1 MDFDPSALLGTGAL
15 LAVII
20 SVIAWIVGLLVFY
33 LVTKAAVAHGL
44 RSHQLWMEKHRPD
57 HAGRHHPAPTPPE

>member
-1 MDFDPSALLGTGAL
+1 MNIDPSALLGTGAL

-20 SVIAWIVGLLVFY
+20 SAIAWIIGLVVFY

-44 RSHQLWMEKHRPD
+44 RSHQLWMEKHRPEHPGH
-57 HAGRHHPAPTPPE
+57 HAQPRDSQ